1 MIVGIGVDIV
11 EIERI
16 SKLVKR
22 QKSAISRFLTIEE
35 QQLLQG
41 KSEERQ
47 TEFIAGRFASK
58 EAGAKALGTGI
69 GATISF
75 LDMEIVPT
83 ELGKP
88 EMKIKEEV
96 YERLGLDPSNVR
108 VHLSISHS
116 RDYAIAQVVVE
127 QV

>member
-16 SKLVKR
+16 STLIKR
-22 QKSAISRFLTIEE
+22 QKSAISRFLTGEE
-35 QQLLQG
+35 QRLLQD
-41 KSEERQ
+41 KAEARQ
-47 TEFIAGRFASK
+47 AEFVAGRFAAK

-69 GATISF
+69 GGVIGF
-75 LDMEIVPT
+75 LDMEITPT

-88 EMKIKEEV
+88 EMKIKNEV
-96 YERLGLDPSNVR
+96 YTRLGLEPARVR

-116 RDYAIAQVVVE
+116 QAYAIAQVVVE
-127 QV
+127 QL

>member
-1 MIVGIGVDIV
+1 MIMGIGVDIV

-16 SKLVKR
+16 STLIKR
-22 QKSAISRFLTIEE
+22 QKSAISRFLTGEE
-35 QQLLQG
+35 QLLLQG
-41 KSEERQ
+41 KAEARQ
-47 TEFIAGRFASK
+47 AEMVAGRFAAK

-69 GATISF
+69 GKAISF

-88 EMKIKEEV
+88 EMKIKDEV
-96 YERLGLDPSNVR
+96 YIRLGLDPACVR

-116 RDYAIAQVVVE
+116 QTYAIAQVVVE
-127 QV
+127 HL

>member
-35 QQLLQG
+35 QRYLQD
-41 KSEERQ
+41 KAEARQ
-47 TEFIAGRFASK
+47 AEIIAGRFAAK

-69 GATISF
+69 GVTIGF

-83 ELGKP
+83 ALGKP
-88 EMKIKEEV
+88 EMKIKDEV
-96 YERLGLDPSNVR
+96 FERLGLDPARIR

-116 RDYAIAQVVVE
+116 RAYAIAQVVVE
-127 QV
+127 QL